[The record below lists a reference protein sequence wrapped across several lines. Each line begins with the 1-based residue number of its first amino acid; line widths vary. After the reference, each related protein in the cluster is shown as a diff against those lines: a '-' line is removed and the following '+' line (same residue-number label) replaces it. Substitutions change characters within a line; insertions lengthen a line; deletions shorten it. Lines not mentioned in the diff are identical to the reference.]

1 MKSIVENL
9 GKYEEA
15 IEDFKEII
23 VTNIV
28 LIGQIPAPTFKEK
41 RRADM
46 VLERMEELGAVDCK
60 ADEFGNPIGV
70 IRGNSPSK
78 PPILLVAH
86 LDTVFDEDVNHNFS
100 IKENAVTG
108 PGILDNSA
116 GVGLLASMPEIVR
129 RLGLSF
135 DSDIVLAGVVESIG
149 EGNLGGVRALVDHLR
164 TPVRGA
170 ICLESDGL
178 GRLNYY
184 SHSMI
189 RVEIDCVVPLKEGWE
204 FRFQPNA
211 ILVLNEIVNEI
222 MAIRLPQ
229 RPRSKVIIGK
239 IAGGIKHGTIA
250 VEASLGLE
258 IQSANDEM
266 AREIFDN
273 IEDIVSEISHEYVVE
288 LAMRTIS
295 SQKASRLKYSHP
307 LIKNATRIMEALG
320 INHVGGPSSSELSVF
335 LSRKIPAVTLGI
347 TNGRN
352 YQQENATI
360 EIGPVAKGVA
370 QVIGVLSAI
379 DKGVCDEQ

>member
-1 MKSIVENL
+1 MKSIVENA
-9 GKYEEA
+9 GKYQEA
-15 IEDFKEII
+15 IEEFKEII
-23 VTNIV
+23 ITNIV
-28 LIGQIPAPTFKEK
+28 IIGQIPAPTFKEK

-70 IRGNSPSK
+70 IRGTSPSK

-100 IKENAVTG
+100 ITENAVSG

-116 GVGLLASMPEIVR
+116 GVGVLASMPEIVR

-135 DSDIVLAGVVESIG
+135 ESDIVLAGVVESIG

-170 ICLESDGL
+170 ICLESGGL
-178 GRLNYY
+178 GRLSYY

-189 RVEIDCVVPLKEGWE
+189 RAEIDCVVPLKEGWE

-211 ILVLNEIVNEI
+211 VIVLNEIVNEI

-229 RPRSKVIIGK
+229 RPRSKVVIGK
-239 IAGGIKHGTIA
+239 ISGGIKHGTIA

-266 AREIFDN
+266 VREIFGN
-273 IEDIVSEISHEYVVE
+273 IEDIVSEISHEYLVE
-288 LAMRTIS
+288 LTLRTIS

-307 LIKNATRIMEALG
+307 LIKNTTRIMEALG
-320 INHVGGPSSSELSVF
+320 INPVGGPCSSELTVF
-335 LSRKIPAVTLGI
+335 LSKNIPAVTLGI

-360 EIGPVAKGVA
+360 EIGPFAKGVA
-370 QVIGVLSAI
+370 QVIGVISAI